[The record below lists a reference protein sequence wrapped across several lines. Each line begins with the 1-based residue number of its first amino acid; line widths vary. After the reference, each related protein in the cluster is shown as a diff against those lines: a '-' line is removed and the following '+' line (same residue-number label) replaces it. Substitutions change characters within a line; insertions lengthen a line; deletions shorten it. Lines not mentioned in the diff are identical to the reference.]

1 MPGVGAA
8 ADKES
13 MELLSRL
20 NVQAKNIRSQ
30 RIQEKEDRERER
42 FAADCLGSESSVEEV
57 EVEVQ
62 EVVPPTPSK
71 FVKY

>member
-20 NVQAKNIRSQ
+20 NVQAKNIRSK

-42 FAADCLGSESSVEEV
+42 FAECLRSESSVEEV

-71 FVKY
+71 FLKY